1 MLLVWGAT
9 WLPRERPNSSTSSN
23 DGASKSASGGYRG
36 VEPAVD
42 MWFHHPHAAALL
54 PPPSACG
61 AGAVCALPS
70 THLWRGIFFYF
81 FLHPPSIC
89 VADFVSFFFLCGIRI
104 RRRRALLPAAPRP
117 RASGRPAALLS
128 SPALD
133 VRLPT
138 VLQVLQAPEV
148 SASDRLTPF
157 FLSFMLSF
165 HPTGVHTPLSTV
177 GPAKQNFTTK
187 LPRTTTGLARTGK
200 NLEYVG
206 SARVR
211 RSNCCGRRLS
221 STSRASICH
230 LGRLS
235 RTRRPPRAGRP
246 SSGMLPATGLLLL
259 LSISAAVAAPL
270 PPPPSPPPP
279 SPPPPFQPPLPP
291 SSPPPPSLPLPPV
304 EPRAVGCTAVP
315 APTACESAQ
324 DFVLVVDNSA
334 SVNDIHG
341 DLTQLMLDFVG
352 ELSLSAQGARV
363 GIVTFNGPSSAAH
376 VSASTHS
383 FMPRTGSPT
392 PPTAHGPTL
401 CHPLQAST
409 ATA

>member
-1 MLLVWGAT
+1 
-9 WLPRERPNSSTSSN
+9 
-23 DGASKSASGGYRG
+23 
-36 VEPAVD
+36 

-165 HPTGVHTPLSTV
+165 HPTGVHTTEHCGAGKTEFYNKTPSHNNGT
-177 GPAKQNFTTK
+177 GSHWQK
-187 LPRTTTGLARTGK
+187 LRI
-200 NLEYVG
+200 
-206 SARVR
+206 
-211 RSNCCGRRLS
+211 RRLC
-221 STSRASICH
+221 A
-230 LGRLS
+230 
-235 RTRRPPRAGRP
+235 RP
-246 SSGMLPATGLLLL
+246 
-259 LSISAAVAAPL
+259 
-270 PPPPSPPPP
+270 
-279 SPPPPFQPPLPP
+279 
-291 SSPPPPSLPLPPV
+291 
-304 EPRAVGCTAVP
+304 
-315 APTACESAQ
+315 
-324 DFVLVVDNSA
+324 
-334 SVNDIHG
+334 
-341 DLTQLMLDFVG
+341 
-352 ELSLSAQGARV
+352 
-363 GIVTFNGPSSAAH
+363 
-376 VSASTHS
+376 
-383 FMPRTGSPT
+383 
-392 PPTAHGPTL
+392 
-401 CHPLQAST
+401 
-409 ATA
+409 